1 MKISEFIE
9 KLQDFK
15 KEYGNLDVAI
25 EKSPDN
31 ENLYFLDICLEKVT
45 DCEAYSCYFGE
56 VELQKGTEFLGIY

>member
-1 MKISEFIE
+1 MKIDELIE
-9 KLQDFK
+9 KLENFK

-45 DCEAYSCYFGE
+45 DCEAYSCYFG
-56 VELQKGTEFLGIY
+56 

>member
-1 MKISEFIE
+1 MKIDELIE
-9 KLQDFK
+9 KLENFK

-31 ENLYFLDICLEKVT
+31 YNLYFLDICLEKVT
-45 DCEAYSCYFGE
+45 DREAYSCYFGE